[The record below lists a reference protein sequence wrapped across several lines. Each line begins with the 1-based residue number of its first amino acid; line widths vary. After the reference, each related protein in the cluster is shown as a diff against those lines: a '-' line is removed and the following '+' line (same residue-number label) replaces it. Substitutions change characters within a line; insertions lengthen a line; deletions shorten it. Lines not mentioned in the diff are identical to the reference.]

1 MGQVNAYSL
10 STRHL
15 PKAGYPYR
23 LVGPNKP
30 WQATSS
36 QVSHQFCESAKSKKI
51 NYRVE
56 PFRHP
61 RVKRLQ
67 LEPII
72 NAGNFIVHD
81 DGEFYLLP
89 WKEAGQEKQL
99 LLDAINNLADKL
111 VEEIGKLEAR
121 RITSRLT
128 APTAPS
134 DQAMENHSF
143 PKPGVKVMVD
153 SVSWGNI
160 GELCLHSYPT
170 VQTAPYGC
178 LLKDYR
184 LTCTHQLENN
194 CRIHLQCLK
203 FYEKGQQE
211 ELLIS
216 LKRLFLMPR
225 ALLHTGPRSEGEMCI
240 MEEVSSI
247 LRDDWSSI
255 GIYMAEKKA
264 EQAGSKKMSQEDL
277 NKRKAMELLADGQI
291 SKSFQALGHRK
302 RVFLTDEVVCHI
314 RDLHPESL
322 HGDLVESNY
331 KTNRE
336 EDQVGEFCG
345 FLGLQEYSQ
354 GCKSWYLRSPRR
366 IFQGDDG
373 KEGRR

>member
-1 MGQVNAYSL
+1 
-10 STRHL
+10 
-15 PKAGYPYR
+15 
-23 LVGPNKP
+23 
-30 WQATSS
+30 
-36 QVSHQFCESAKSKKI
+36 
-51 NYRVE
+51 
-56 PFRHP
+56 
-61 RVKRLQ
+61 VKRLQ

-81 DGEFYLLP
+81 DGEYYLLP
-89 WKEAGQEKQL
+89 WKEAAQEKQL
-99 LLDAINNLADKL
+99 FLDAINNLADKF
-111 VEEIGKLEAR
+111 VEEIGKLEDR

-134 DQAMENHSF
+134 DQAMEYHSF

-170 VQTAPYGC
+170 VQTAPYGS

-184 LTCTHQLENN
+184 LACTHQLE
-194 CRIHLQCLK
+194 RCLK

-240 MEEVSSI
+240 TEEVSSI

-255 GIYMAEKKA
+255 GMYMAEKKP
-264 EQAGSKKMSQEDL
+264 EKAGSKKMSQEEF
-277 NKRKAMELLADGQI
+277 NERKAMELLADGQI

-314 RDLHPESL
+314 RDLHPGYL
-322 HGDLVESNY
+322 CM
-331 KTNRE
+331 KT
-336 EDQVGEFCG
+336 
-345 FLGLQEYSQ
+345 
-354 GCKSWYLRSPRR
+354 
-366 IFQGDDG
+366 
-373 KEGRR
+373 